1 MKRLLLLVAVTLVA
15 QAAFAQALSGTY
27 YIPQGANPQGF
38 ATLSEAC
45 FAVTTNGLSGNTVFL
60 LDADNM
66 VSDSVAL
73 RRSDL
78 SDTKTLTIRP
88 NTGRNVT
95 LTIKTSS
102 NSPINVANGAIVIDN
117 TSFVT
122 IDGSNTPGGNTKN
135 LTIIDSA
142 TATDDGPIMIGG
154 NSDFVTLKNFNLYM
168 SANNFEGIEQDGDP
182 VAGTSDNLL
191 IDNLEI
197 GTATV
202 CCSDGVALWGNDAS
216 AVTNATVKN
225 CTIYARR
232 RGITTYYIS
241 KNLYE
246 NNTIYITN
254 ARADRGFYCG
264 VYITGDNGTQSDT
277 TWIVGNKILKLD
289 LNTTASGTTRYASGV
304 IMYGYASTVN
314 IVNNFIATNSKQVGT
329 TNQNKVY
336 GIAFGGFWG
345 GGTCNIFYN
354 TIVVNADTLT
364 GYRACI
370 GIDSTSW
377 TPTAFTTN
385 IKNNILVNE
394 QNVSKGYGLL
404 LWSPLA
410 TIASDYNNIKVGSSA
425 YAGNYQG
432 TLCATL
438 ADWQTASFQDL
449 SSKSVAVN
457 FVSNTDLHLTGASLG
472 DKNLSGIPLADWT
485 KDIDGQA
492 RNATNPYMGAD
503 EDPAHPL
510 TGVAVM
516 DDATPK
522 AYRLSQNYP
531 NPFNPTTQIEFAIAK
546 QGFTTLKVYDLLGR
560 EIATLVEGVLPVGN
574 YKTTFDG
581 ARFSSGT
588 YIYVLTSGSE
598 RLVQKMLLTK

>member
-102 NSPINVANGAIVIDN
+102 YSPINVANGAIVIDN

-410 TIASDYNNIKVGSSA
+410 TITSDYNNIKVGSSA